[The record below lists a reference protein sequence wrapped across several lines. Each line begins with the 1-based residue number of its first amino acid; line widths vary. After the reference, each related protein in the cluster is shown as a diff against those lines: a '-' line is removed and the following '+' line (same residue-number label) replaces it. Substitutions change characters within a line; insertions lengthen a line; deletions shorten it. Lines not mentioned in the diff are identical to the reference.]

1 LIARRPVA
9 CAIGVL
15 LLALL
20 TALVPAG
27 RRPFWSSDEARFALL
42 AQDVLDHGRWLVAE
56 VRGHPYLNKPQLF
69 FWAVA
74 IASWPFGRVT
84 ELSAA
89 LPAVLSSA
97 ASVAGVMAVGRLLWG
112 WPAGLLAGLILV
124 TTPLHF
130 EMSHEVLPDVLL
142 NAWLVW
148 ALYWFLRAERAAWA
162 RGPLAGFYACVAVG
176 LLCKGPQA
184 LAALVAAA
192 AAVAATDGVRA
203 LRKLRPLSGV
213 ALIVLVAAVVWLGPY
228 QTRSHGAFEE
238 NVVTGH
244 YVTWYF
250 LGSLRARLSA
260 LFEPITAFLPWT
272 VLLAAAP
279 WWWRAAPDDTRR
291 RLAVWTATLWTLS
304 ALSGNYRS
312 RYMLPVFP
320 GLALLTAEF
329 LTASVFGVAG
339 RARDVALRAVGVL
352 VLAAAGLALLPVGAL
367 LNNEDV
373 AYVPVDAWERAALLL
388 LAAIACAGLVR
399 GARGDRTS
407 GAIVLALALAGIFVV
422 VGVTY
427 PGRYARDFD
436 VRPLAAAAAASLP
449 PDGAVIGYPDLR
461 LSYDVYL
468 HRRRVVELRDVDAV
482 RARVRAAP
490 RDAFIMT
497 VNRWMALA
505 PSAHP
510 GWRVL
515 ATARVGDRTMVAV
528 GRSQP

>member
-1 LIARRPVA
+1 MAYAV
-9 CAIGVL
+9 GVL
-15 LLALL
+15 LLALV
-20 TALVPAG
+20 TAFVPAG

-42 AQDVLDHGRWLVAE
+42 AQDVLDHGHWVVAE
-56 VRGHPYLNKPQLF
+56 LRHQSYLNKPQLF

-74 IASWPFGRVT
+74 AASWPFGRVT

-89 LPAVLSSA
+89 LPAVLSSV
-97 ASVAGVMAVGRLLWG
+97 ASTAGVIAVGQLLWG

-124 TTPLHF
+124 TTPLNF
-130 EMSHEVLPDVLL
+130 EMSHQVLPDVML

-148 ALYWFLRAERAAWA
+148 ALYWFVRAERAGWA
-162 RGPLAGFYACVAVG
+162 RGPLAGFYACLAVG

-184 LAALVAAA
+184 LAGLAAAA
-192 AAVAATDGVRA
+192 AAVAATDGVAA
-203 LRKLRPLSGV
+203 LRKLRLLPGV

-228 QTRSHGAFEE
+228 QTHSKGAFEE
-238 NVVTGH
+238 KVVTGH

-250 LGSLRARLSA
+250 LGSMRARLTA
-260 LFEPITAFLPWT
+260 LFEPIMAFLPWT

-279 WWWRAAPDDTRR
+279 WWWRSARDGARS
-291 RLAVWTATLWTLS
+291 RLLVWTATLWLLS

-329 LTASVFGVAG
+329 LTAPLFGAAA
-339 RARDVALRAVGVL
+339 RARDVALRACGVL
-352 VLAAAGLALLPVGAL
+352 VLLAAAVTLSPLASL
-367 LNNEDV
+367 LNNED
-373 AYVPVDAWERAALLL
+373 ASYVPTGALERAALVV

-399 GARGDRTS
+399 AARRDRTR
-407 GAIVLALALAGIFVV
+407 GPMVLGLALAAVFIVL
-422 VGVTY
+422 GVTY
-427 PGRYARDFD
+427 PARYARDFD
-436 VRPLAAAAAASLP
+436 IRPLAAAAVGSLA

-468 HRRRVVELRDVDAV
+468 RRRRVVELRDVEAV
-482 RARVRAAP
+482 QARVRTAP

-497 VNRWMALA
+497 ASRWQALA
-505 PSAHP
+505 PSADP

-515 ATARVGDRTMVAV
+515 ATARIGDRTMVTV